1 MSYEEVTLYSYSRN
15 AGSKETGHS
24 NLGYDAVVILY

>member
-15 AGSKETGHS
+15 CRK
-24 NLGYDAVVILY
+24 